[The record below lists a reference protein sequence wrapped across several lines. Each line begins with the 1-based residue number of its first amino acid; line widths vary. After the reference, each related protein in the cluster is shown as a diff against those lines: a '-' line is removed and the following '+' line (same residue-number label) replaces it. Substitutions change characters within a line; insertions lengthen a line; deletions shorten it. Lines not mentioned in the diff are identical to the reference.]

1 MLESASTLI
10 STQSKSV
17 SILKNMKLTKNIRVS
32 LISSGTK
39 PKLARKRTTNEEGKY
54 FKLNEKRHVVR
65 PMLLKPRREPKFKHV
80 KPNVMNAPNN
90 AMKRR
95 RHLPKREL
103 IENYKRKQLKR
114 LLKLRL
120 QRL

>member
-1 MLESASTLI
+1 MI
-10 STQSKSV
+10 STQPKSV
-17 SILKNMKLTKNIRVS
+17 SILKNMKLTKNIKVS

-54 FKLNEKRHVVR
+54 FKLSEKRHVVR
-65 PMLLKPRREPKFKHV
+65 LMLLKPRREPKLKHV
-80 KPNVMNAPNN
+80 KPNVMNSSNN

-95 RHLPKREL
+95 RLLPKREL
-103 IENYKRKQLKR
+103 IENYKSNQLKR

-120 QRL
+120 QKL